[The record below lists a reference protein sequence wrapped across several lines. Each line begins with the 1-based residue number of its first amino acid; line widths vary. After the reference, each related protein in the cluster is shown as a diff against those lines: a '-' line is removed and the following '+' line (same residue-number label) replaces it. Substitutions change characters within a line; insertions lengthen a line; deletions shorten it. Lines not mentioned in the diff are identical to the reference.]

1 MRAVQVTSF
10 GDPEVLEPGELPDP
24 VAGHGQ
30 LVIDVAFAP
39 VLFIDTVIRAGYAG
53 DFFPD
58 AVPPWVPGMGV
69 AGTVAS
75 VGEGVDPAWVGR
87 RAVADTPG
95 GGGYAEQAAAPADA
109 VVAVPEALDLA
120 DAAAVLHDG
129 RTALRLTEV
138 HVPEAGDW
146 VLVTGA
152 AGAAALLIT
161 QLARRAGARVV
172 GAARG
177 EEKLARARAC
187 GAEAVVDYTD
197 PDWGQQVRDLTGGT
211 GPRIVFDG
219 VGGTIGQA
227 AFELVADGGRISA
240 HGTPGG
246 GFAPID
252 PGLAEKRGIT
262 ATGIEAVHVG
272 PEDTKRLIVAA
283 LDAAAS
289 KQFTPVIGQTLPLH
303 QAAEAHR
310 LIEQRNAIGKV
321 LLEVDR

>member
-1 MRAVQVTSF
+1 MRAIQATSF
-10 GDPEVLEPGELPDP
+10 GAPDVLELAELPDP
-24 VAGHGQ
+24 RPGPGQ
-30 LVIDVAFAP
+30 LAIDVAIAP
-39 VLFIDTVIRAGYAG
+39 VLFIDTAIRGGFAK

-75 VGEGVDPAWVGR
+75 VGEGVDGTWVGR
-87 RAVADTPG
+87 RVVADTPG
-95 GGGYAEQAAAPADA
+95 GGGYAERATAPADA
-109 VVAVPEALDLA
+109 VVPVPEGVDLA

-138 HVPEAGDW
+138 HVPAAGDW

-161 QLARRAGARVV
+161 QLAQRAGAHVI
-172 GAARG
+172 GAALG
-177 EEKLARARAC
+177 EQKLARARAC

-197 PDWGQQVRDLTGGT
+197 PDWTQQVRSLTGGA

-219 VGGTIGQA
+219 VGGAIGQA
-227 AFELVADGGRISA
+227 AFDVVANGGRFSA

-252 PGLAEKRGIT
+252 HDLADKRGIT
-262 ATGIEAVHVG
+262 VTGIDAVHVG
-272 PEDTKRLIVAA
+272 PEDAHRLITAA
-283 LDAAAS
+283 LDAVAS
-289 KQFTPVIGQTLPLH
+289 EHLEPVVS
-303 QAAEAHR
+303 QALELERAPDAHR
-310 LIEQRNAIGKV
+310 AIEQREAIGKV
-321 LLEVDR
+321 LLTV